1 MKTKRIDELMNL
13 YKTSLLEDVMPFWER
28 HGVDHEAGGFFTF
41 LERDGSVYGTDKPV
55 WLMGRATW
63 TFATLHRLVEPR
75 PEWLQLARS
84 GCDFLTRHCFAPNG
98 KMYFSVTRE
107 GNPLRM
113 RRYVFSEL
121 FAALAMS
128 ATAAITGDDN
138 LKRRSIEL
146 FDVFVKY
153 QTEPGLI
160 EPKIDPQ
167 TRPTKSLAPLMCLLN
182 VADSMLLI
190 DQDARYERIIDE
202 AIEELFR
209 YFVKEDIG
217 AVLETVGPRGEV
229 LDTTDGRC
237 LNPGHAIEAAWF
249 VMEIARR
256 RSDAELTQRAL
267 RILDLSFERGWD
279 CEHGGLRYFADL
291 RGKPSIYLEHD
302 MKLWWGHCEALYAS
316 LLAHHLTGDA
326 KYAQM
331 YEQIHE
337 WSFSHFPDPE
347 HGEWYGYLHYDG
359 TPSTTLKGGTWKG
372 PFHVPRTLLFCWKLL
387 EDMRGT

>member
-256 RSDAELTQRAL
+256 RSDAEPVSYT
-267 RILDLSFERGWD
+267 
-279 CEHGGLRYFADL
+279 
-291 RGKPSIYLEHD
+291 
-302 MKLWWGHCEALYAS
+302 
-316 LLAHHLTGDA
+316 HLTL
-326 KYAQM
+326 
-331 YEQIHE
+331 
-337 WSFSHFPDPE
+337 P
-347 HGEWYGYLHYDG
+347 
-359 TPSTTLKGGTWKG
+359 TN
-372 PFHVPRTLLFCWKLL
+372 
-387 EDMRGT
+387 